1 MAASQQ
7 LKPTRFDWLQRELAR
22 WREEGLIDEA
32 AAQAIGE
39 RYRPGSGTSVVRI
52 FMYMGAALAGIGV
65 IWFVAANLWDGASPL
80 LRSLGVIALWL
91 TLVLAAEALSRRE
104 TGGFLPGAL
113 RLLAAIA
120 YGGAVFQVAQS
131 LQVPAYEPSLLA
143 AWGAGA
149 LLYAYAGRA
158 LAALVVGLGAGVGWY
173 VWTLG
178 EQAANGAAVVLG
190 LAVAAAGAIAVAAAH
205 ERGPLAR
212 LGGPWRFVGAA
223 AGLAALYAAALPE
236 VIYGEA
242 RVPLAAV
249 IGLAVVTALAAAVC
263 VRGGASQRVEVATA
277 VGVAGVAL
285 VLVLVA
291 PDPDRAGGFGEELA
305 GASLAFALIASG
317 VFVAAS
323 IAVAVL
329 GAVRSAPALTN
340 LAMAALVL
348 FVAVQS
354 FAVFAPLASGAT
366 LFLVVGVL
374 LIVTGVLAEQGRRR
388 LLRGVTG

>member
-7 LKPTRFDWLQRELAR
+7 LKPTRFDWLQGELAR

-80 LRSLGVIALWL
+80 LRSLGVVALWL
-91 TLVLAAEALSRRE
+91 TLVLAAEALNRRE

-143 AWGAGA
+143 AWGAGV

-190 LAVAAAGAIAVAAAH
+190 LAVAAAH